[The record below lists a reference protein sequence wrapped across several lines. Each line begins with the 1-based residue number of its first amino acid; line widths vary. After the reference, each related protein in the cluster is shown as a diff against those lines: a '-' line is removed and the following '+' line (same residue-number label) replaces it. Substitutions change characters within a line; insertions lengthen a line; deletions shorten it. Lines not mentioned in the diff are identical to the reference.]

1 MKKIAIIVAGG
12 RGKRMGQ
19 DKQFLPIAGRPML
32 GWTAA
37 AFDKAK
43 IIDGIILV
51 VARHNLAK
59 ARKIR
64 SKKIIAVVASGPERQ
79 DSVQNGLKAL
89 PESAEIVLIHDGA
102 RPAVS
107 EAIISASVK
116 AAQRHGAAVVGV
128 PVKDTIKRVLPPLSS
143 GHLPLIKGENE
154 RGFVKATLDRRELW
168 AAQTPQTFQASLI
181 LNAYAKIRGLCTDD
195 AMVVELA
202 GLPVV
207 MVMGSYQNIKV
218 TTPED
223 LDYIAKVL
231 KRR

>member
-1 MKKIAIIVAGG
+1 MKVIAIIVAGG
-12 RGKRMGQ
+12 RGKRMGR

-32 GWTAA
+32 SWTVD
-37 AFDKAK
+37 AFAKAK
-43 IIDGIILV
+43 IVDGIILV

-64 SKKIIAVVASGPERQ
+64 SKKILAVVESGPERQ

-89 PESAEIVLIHDGA
+89 PASAEIVLIHDGA

-128 PVKDTIKRVLPPLSS
+128 PVKDTVKRVT
-143 GHLPLIKGENE
+143 GDGQRIKE
-154 RGFVKATLDRRELW
+154 TLNRQELW
-168 AAQTPQTFQASLI
+168 AAQTPQTFQASTI
-181 LNAYAKIRGLCTDD
+181 LNAYAKIKGLCTDD
-195 AMVVELA
+195 SMVVELA

>member
-1 MKKIAIIVAGG
+1 MKVIAIIVAGG
-12 RGKRMGQ
+12 RGKRMGR

-32 GWTAA
+32 SWTVD
-37 AFDKAK
+37 AFAKAK
-43 IIDGIILV
+43 IVDGIILV

-64 SKKIIAVVASGPERQ
+64 SKKILAVVESGPERQ

-89 PESAEIVLIHDGA
+89 PASAEIVLIHDGA

-116 AAQRHGAAVVGV
+116 AAQRHGSAVVGV
-128 PVKDTIKRVLPPLSS
+128 PVKDTVKRVT
-143 GHLPLIKGENE
+143 GDGQRIKE
-154 RGFVKATLDRRELW
+154 TLNRQELW
-168 AAQTPQTFQASLI
+168 AAQTPQTFQASTI
-181 LNAYAKIRGLCTDD
+181 LKAYAKIKGLCTDD
-195 AMVVELA
+195 SMVVELA

>member
-1 MKKIAIIVAGG
+1 MKIAIIVAGG
-12 RGKRMGQ
+12 AGKRMGR
-19 DKQFLPIAGRPML
+19 DKQFLPIAGKPML
-32 GWTAA
+32 NWTVA
-37 AFDKAK
+37 AFEKSK
-43 IIDGIILV
+43 IVDGIILV

-64 SKKIIAVVASGPERQ
+64 SKKVLAVVESGPERQ

-89 PESAEIVLIHDGA
+89 PASAEIVLIHDGA
-102 RPAVS
+102 RPAIS
-107 EAIISASVK
+107 EAIITASVK

-128 PVKDTIKRVLPPLSS
+128 PVKDTIKMTNDKLK
-143 GHLPLIKGENE
+143 IKNDGISIL
-154 RGFVKATLDRRELW
+154 KTLDRRNLW
-168 AAQTPQTFQASLI
+168 AAQTPQTFQASII

-207 MVMGSYQNIKV
+207 MVMGNYQNIKV